1 MNGPAG
7 SGLIINEPLNTSQT
21 METNNNTNQCNNAA
35 CLCLEWLSSE
45 KCGRYINERN
55 CHMGQ
60 VADER
65 VRYQQ
70 LAEQKAELEKENRQ
84 IAAELSVIAKQME
97 SINKNI
103 KEKAK
108 EIEPIRES
116 QTRLDDKLK
125 KLEQC
130 RKTLSDITEKIQN
143 VIDIELVKR
152 YRILCG
158 LYKNLVTQ

>member
-1 MNGPAG
+1 
-7 SGLIINEPLNTSQT
+7 
-21 METNNNTNQCNNAA
+21 METNNNTNQCKNAA
-35 CLCLEWLSSE
+35 YPCLEWLSSE

-97 SINKNI
+97 SINRSVQ
-103 KEKAK
+103 EKKK
-108 EIEPIRES
+108 EIEQIGDS
-116 QTRLDDKLK
+116 QARLDNERK
-125 KLEQC
+125 KLEQL
-130 RKTLSDITEKIQN
+130 RKTLSDILDKIQG
-143 VIDIELVKR
+143 VIDIELVKK
-152 YRILCG
+152 YQSLCG